1 MIMPGK
7 KVLIAYGTR
16 YGSTEEISQEI
27 GKILKKDG
35 LEVQIVDL
43 KKTKSKEWPSLT
55 TFDGVLVGSSVK
67 MFRWMN
73 EPQEF
78 LKKNKAEI
86 QKKEKIL
93 GVFVSCGLASVPET
107 YEKAKCDEVEK
118 VLTKI
123 GIEPDIYDAFG
134 GVYDFS
140 KTSRMSSMDKRMI
153 RMGAKQMEKDYGTKI
168 DEDGKN
174 DFRDWDQIQNFAKK
188 FAAMVKK

>member
-1 MIMPGK
+1 MPGK

-27 GKILKKDG
+27 GKILKKEG

-55 TFDGVLVGSSVK
+55 PFDGVLVGSSVK

-78 LKKNKAEI
+78 LKKHKAEI

-93 GVFVSCGLASVPET
+93 GVFVSCGMASVPET
-107 YEKAKCDEVEK
+107 CEKAKSDEVEK
-118 VLTKI
+118 ILAKI
-123 GIEPDIYDAFG
+123 GIEADIYDAFG

-140 KTSRMSSMDKRMI
+140 ESSRMSGMDKRMMK
-153 RMGAKQMEKDYGTKI
+153 MGLKQMEKDYGMKI
-168 DEDGKN
+168 DEEGKN
-174 DFRDWDQIQNFAKK
+174 DFRDWEQIQNFAKK